1 MVPSLSRLLA
11 AFPNLQISILCRKIR
26 NEGSRAG
33 ILEYL
38 EVAAPAMHACPRR
51 LTEAADLL
59 KQTSHV
65 TRVPRAVD
73 DGFILK
79 VVATPSRWPCG
90 TVGSLRHSP
99 ASRGTAGHH
108 W

>member
-79 VVATPSRWPCG
+79 RRRDTEPLALWNCRV
-90 TVGSLRHSP
+90 P
-99 ASRGTAGHH
+99 APFPG
-108 W
+108 